1 MLEMDRMLRPDGR
14 VYIQDTV
21 SIIDELK
28 EIASALGW
36 VATQRETSEG
46 PHSSWR
52 ILLCDKRM

>member
-21 SIIDELK
+21 SVIDEVK

-46 PHSSWR
+46 PHSNWR